1 MMLHEAT
8 RHILQALL
16 ILECNRQY
24 CTLWVT
30 DTASDRNNQ
39 TERKSRQKTIC
50 CKEKRDEK

>member
-1 MMLHEAT
+1 MLHEAT